1 MAVNC
6 PHIPELGYGEFGK
19 RLRERIDGRRVPI
32 VGSVEL
38 TERCNLR
45 CVHCYINQPIGDS
58 VRLARELTL
67 HEWAH
72 LFDQMAD
79 EGCLWLL
86 LTGGEVF
93 IRPDALDLYTVA
105 KRKGFIITLFTNGTM
120 ITPRIADHLAEWRP
134 YSIEI
139 TIYGAKPETHGRVT
153 RVPDAFDRTLRGIEN
168 LLERGLRP
176 RLKSV
181 VMTLN
186 RHELAGMRALAER
199 YGLEFRVDPLLN
211 CRLDGSRHAVPLRL
225 SPEEVVQV
233 DLEDPE
239 RMAEWRKFCDQ
250 FVGVTVD
257 SRYLYA
263 CSAGQH
269 SFHVDPYGQLS
280 ACLIARHPAY
290 DMRLGTFEEGWHD
303 FLARV
308 REQPAPPGY
317 PCVQCDLLFLCGQC
331 PGWSQLEHGPYDSA
345 RPVRYLHDVAALRT
359 QAFGLPGLGTE

>member
-1 MAVNC
+1 
-6 PHIPELGYGEFGK
+6 
-19 RLRERIDGRRVPI
+19 
-32 VGSVEL
+32 
-38 TERCNLR
+38 
-45 CVHCYINQPIGDS
+45 VHCYINQPIGDS

-317 PCVQCDLLFLCGQC
+317 PCVQCDLLSLCGQC

-345 RPVRYLHDVAALRT
+345 RPVRYLHDVAALRS